1 MEIKVKY
8 YQGINKTIR
17 KLNIIRRWTGTM
29 TDPRYDEISKQTL
42 NCILCFFLAKEYER
56 HDNVVKW
63 DRIVKTAIY
72 RAFQKA
78 YIFYDT
84 PEHIYKEICEL
95 GNIPYEQEMK
105 KATHNI
111 IVKQTDEEFANF
123 IEECCNTNEKDMYEA
138 ATKIATYFEFEEN
151 EAVSKVKQKGIA
163 LLKSLEKY
171 ENIDGFTE
179 ILNNYEDVFQ
189 ICSRLRNQNRW
200 AGHGYRISC
209 AVSGHLFDT
218 AIFGYLNALE
228 KGYDE
233 EEAAK
238 IFFIGIFHD
247 IAETFTRDIPSPV
260 KNGIEGFR
268 EATEK
273 YELLMMEKEFYP
285 KLPKYMA
292 DEVRK
297 VMMEEEANANYK
309 SICKV
314 ADYISAA
321 SEIYRQ
327 CPDES
332 WNKAINRHDKTMKK
346 KFKNEIGENA
356 LVFFTKMRERINK
369 EFKDFVDLVE
379 NEEFDE

>member
-1 MEIKVKY
+1 MEIKLKH
-8 YQGINKTIR
+8 YQGVNKTIR

-42 NCILCFFLAKEYER
+42 NCILCFFLAKENER
-56 HDNVVKW
+56 RGNVVKW

-84 PEHIYKEICEL
+84 PEHIYKEICAI
-95 GNIPYEQEMK
+95 GNIPYEQEME
-105 KATHNI
+105 KATHKI
-111 IVKQTDEEFANF
+111 IVKQTDEDFANL
-123 IEECCNTNEKDMYEA
+123 IEECLNTSEKEMYEA

-151 EAVSKVKQKGIA
+151 DVISKSKKKELI
-163 LLKSLEKY
+163 LFKSLEKF
-171 ENIDGFTE
+171 EHIDGFLE
-179 ILNNYEDVFQ
+179 IRDNYEEVFK

-200 AGHGYRISC
+200 AGHGYRVSC

-218 AIFGYLNALE
+218 AIFGFLNALE
-228 KGYDE
+228 KKYNE
-233 EEAAK
+233 EEASK
-238 IFFIGIFHD
+238 IFFIGLFHD

-260 KNGIEGFR
+260 KNGIKGFR
-268 EATEK
+268 EASEK
-273 YELLMMEKEFYP
+273 YELQMMEKEFYP
-285 KLPKYMA
+285 KLPDYMA
-292 DEVRK
+292 KAVK
-297 VMMEEEANANYK
+297 GVMMEEEANANYK

-332 WNKAINRHDKTMKK
+332 WNKAINKHDKTMKK
-346 KFKNEIGENA
+346 KFKDEIGENA
-356 LVFFTKMRERINK
+356 LIFFSEMRDRINR
-369 EFKDFVDLVE
+369 EFSDFVEFADV
-379 NEEFDE
+379 EEFDE